1 MLRRLA
7 VAAVLAL
14 ALAAAGCGGDDE
26 DAGGS
31 AEGDRAPTEWAETVC
46 SSVATWT
53 STVRAL
59 PETLRGSLSAEALDD
74 AVSDVREATDELIDS
89 LRDAGRPDTDSGDE
103 ARDELNR
110 LADDLRVQLDVIT
123 NAVEGADTP
132 TETLGAVADAT
143 AALSGMGNSLTT
155 TLGDLEEID
164 ASGELEDAFRDAE
177 ACDDLTSTG

>member
-46 SSVATWT
+46 SSVAAWT

-59 PETLRGSLSAEALDD
+59 PETLRGSLSAEALED
-74 AVSDVREATDELIDS
+74 AVSDVREATDEL
-89 LRDAGRPDTDSGDE
+89 
-103 ARDELNR
+103 
-110 LADDLRVQLDVIT
+110 RVQLDVIT
-123 NAVEGADTP
+123 NALEGADTP
-132 TETLGAVADAT
+132 AETLGAVGDAT
-143 AALSGMGNSLTT
+143 AALAGMGNSLTS
-155 TLGDLEEID
+155 TLGELEEID

-177 ACDDLTSTG
+177 ACDDLTASG